1 MSAVFEQAVPA
12 ATTEERITF
21 SATGSEYFRIW
32 IVNLL
37 LSIVTL
43 GIYSAWAKV
52 RRNQYFYA
60 NTKLAGSSFEYHGN
74 PMAIL
79 KGRIAALVL
88 LGGYNVALRYS
99 LPFGLV
105 MMAVVAAVMPWL
117 VWKSLQFSLHN
128 SSYRGIR
135 FGFRGSLKGAYI
147 HYLVLPIASVLSLGL
162 ASPFVHQRLKQFQH
176 TESRYGGTHFS
187 FDASVGSFYKAY
199 GVMVLLLL
207 GGGFALGAIGSVFAG
222 VGALAG
228 LAGGGAAGAGIGGAL
243 GIIVIMLLV
252 YPYMLCVMWAFMA
265 VIQNLIWNHTQLGTH
280 RFKSTMTWPRLA
292 GLYITNT
299 LGIIVTLG
307 LFIPFAH
314 VRALRYRLES
324 TAVLVNGSLDDVV
337 ANKGGAV
344 DSFGEGVADLA
355 GFDLSL

>member
-12 ATTEERITF
+12 AATEERLAF

-60 NTKLAGSSFEYHGN
+60 NTKLAGSTFEYHGN

-99 LPFGLV
+99 LPLGLV
-105 MMAVVAAVMPWL
+105 MMVVVAAVMPWL

-135 FGFRGSLKGAYI
+135 FGFRGSLGSTYL
-147 HYLVLPIASVLSLGL
+147 HYLVLPVFSVITLGFGT
-162 ASPFVHQRLKQFQH
+162 PFVHQRLKRYQH

-187 FDASVGSFYKAY
+187 FDATVGEFYKTYAVFL
-199 GVMVLLLL
+199 GLMI
-207 GGGFALGAIGSVFAG
+207 GGGFALGVAG
-222 VGALAG
+222 AVMGGVAG
-228 LAGGGAAGAGIGGAL
+228 LLGGASGASGA
-243 GIIVIMLLV
+243 VILLV
-252 YPYMLCVMWAFMA
+252 VVGYAFMLCVSWALMA
-265 VIQNLIWNHTQLGTH
+265 VLQNLIWNHTQLGAH
-280 RFKSTMTWPRLA
+280 RFKSTMTWSRLA
-292 GLYITNT
+292 GLYLTNT
-299 LGIIVTLG
+299 LGIVFTLG

-337 ANKGGAV
+337 ANKGDAVGA
-344 DSFGEGVADLA
+344 FGEGAADLA

>member
-60 NTKLAGSSFEYHGN
+60 NTKLAGSTFEYHGN

-79 KGRIAALVL
+79 KGRIAAIVL
-88 LGGYNVALRYS
+88 FGGYNLALRYS

-135 FGFRGSLKGAYI
+135 FGFRGSLGSAYL
-147 HYLVLPIASVLSLGL
+147 HYLVLPIVSVITLGFGT
-162 ASPFVHQRLKQFQH
+162 PFVHQRLKRYQH
-176 TESRYGGTHFS
+176 TESRYGATHFS
-187 FDASVGSFYKAY
+187 FDATVGEFYKTYAVFL
-199 GVMVLLLL
+199 GLMI
-207 GGGFALGAIGSVFAG
+207 GGGFAVGIAAAVMGGVAG
-222 VGALAG
+222 L
-228 LAGGGAAGAGIGGAL
+228 LAGGAGASVTGIMFIFVIYAFVACVGWAL
-243 GIIVIMLLV
+243 
-252 YPYMLCVMWAFMA
+252 MA
-265 VIQNLIWNHTQLGTH
+265 VLQNLIWNHTQLGTH
-280 RFKSTMTWPRLA
+280 RFKSTMTWSGLA
-292 GLYITNT
+292 GLYIMNT
-299 LGIIVTLG
+299 LGIVFTLG

-324 TAVLVNGSLDDVV
+324 TAMLVNGSLDDVV
-337 ANKGGAV
+337 ANKGDAV
-344 DSFGEGVADLA
+344 SAFGEGAADLA

>member
-12 ATTEERITF
+12 AATEERIVF

-60 NTKLAGSSFEYHGN
+60 STKLAGSSFEYHGN

-88 LGGYNVALRYS
+88 LGGYNIALRYS
-99 LPFGLV
+99 VPLGLV

-135 FGFRGSLKGAYI
+135 FGFRGSLGSAYL
-147 HYLVLPIASVLSLGL
+147 HYLLLPIASVLTLGL
-162 ASPFVHQRLKQFQH
+162 ATPYVHQRLKQFQH
-176 TESRYGGTHFS
+176 SESRYGGTHFS
-187 FDASVGSFYKAY
+187 FNASVGAFYKTY
-199 GVMVLLLL
+199 GVFLGLLI
-207 GGGFALGAIGSVFAG
+207 GGGFALGV
-222 VGALAG
+222 VGAIT
-228 LAGGGAAGAGIGGAL
+228 GGVAAVLSGASGASGAVIL
-243 GIIVIMLLV
+243 LIIFS
-252 YPYMLCVMWAFMA
+252 YAYFLCVGWALMA
-265 VIQNLIWNHTQLGTH
+265 VLQNLIWNHTQLGTH

-299 LGIIVTLG
+299 LGIVFTLG

-324 TAVLVNGSLDDVV
+324 TSLLVNGSLDDVV
-337 ANKGGAV
+337 ANKDGTV
-344 DSFGEGVADLA
+344 DSFGEGMADLA
-355 GFDLSL
+355 GIDLSL